1 MGKPNKSPL
10 YRKVNTRARGVH
22 HNFGGEYR
30 WRRRDQEDDRRGMAR
45 EVRRG
50 LDYTP
55 LFRFLLSRVGDDWD
69 KVHSE
74 AVSRLDEQQPI
85 FRLVALR
92 KEDGKDVVQVGES
105 TYFSGLY
112 VDEDNRLR
120 IVAPEIG
127 PEDLEPVCPCCT
139 HTLNG
144 HPFLRPYRP
153 RGENA
158 QFMTVGQLMRARQEL
173 NKP

>member
-1 MGKPNKSPL
+1 MRKGRQEPL
-10 YRKVNTRARGVH
+10 YRKVNTGARGVH

-30 WRRRDQEDDRRGMAR
+30 WQRGDSEGNRTGMAR
-45 EVRRG
+45 GVQRG

-55 LFRFLLSRVGDDWD
+55 LFRFLLSHVGDDWD

-74 AVSRLDEQQPI
+74 AVSRLDRSEPI
-85 FRLVALR
+85 SWLVASR
-92 KEDGKDVVQVGES
+92 REDGKDVVRVGES

-120 IVAPEIG
+120 VVAPEIG
-127 PEDLEPVCPCCT
+127 PEDLEPSCPCCT

-144 HPFLRPYRP
+144 HPFTRPYRP
-153 RGENA
+153 RG
-158 QFMTVGQLMRARQEL
+158 
-173 NKP
+173 

>member
-1 MGKPNKSPL
+1 MGKGKKAPL
-10 YRKVNTRARGVH
+10 YRKVNTRARGVR

-30 WRRRDQEDDRRGMAR
+30 WRRGDQEDDRTGMASG
-45 EVRRG
+45 VRRG

-55 LFRFLLSRVGDDWD
+55 LFRFLLSRLGDDWD
-69 KVHSE
+69 EVHSE
-74 AVSRLDEQQPI
+74 AVSRLDKPDPI
-85 FRLVALR
+85 FWLVALR
-92 KEDGKDVVQVGES
+92 KEDEKDVVRVGES

-120 IVAPEIG
+120 VVAPDIG
-127 PEDLEPVCPCCT
+127 PEDLEPRCPCCT

-153 RGENA
+153 KIA
-158 QFMTVGQLMRARQEL
+158 
-173 NKP
+173 